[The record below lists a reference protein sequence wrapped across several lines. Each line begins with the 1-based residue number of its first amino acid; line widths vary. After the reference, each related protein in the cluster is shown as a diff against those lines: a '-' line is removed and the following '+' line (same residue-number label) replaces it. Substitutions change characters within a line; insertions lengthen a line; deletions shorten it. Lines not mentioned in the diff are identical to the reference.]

1 MVGQERVRLRFH
13 LEVSPHRVFVTL
25 FTVEVGILLIDLLV
39 YHTVDQPDLRR
50 LFDLNLEANLPTVWS
65 VLLAGAVATAAL
77 LVARPAAGPRRW
89 AWLGI
94 AVFFAFV
101 ALDDAAQ
108 VHERLATAWS
118 DMAHAS
124 DESSWSRGVADWF
137 ESYYWQLLMLPFF
150 VVAGILMALFVVREL
165 GWPVAWLFFVGLGFY
180 ANAVVLD
187 YFDAYRQLYYP
198 VGGLLDWRPQTAQHM
213 ARNVEEFI
221 EMFGTTCILTSLLR
235 HLGRSEEL
243 TA

>member
-1 MVGQERVRLRFH
+1 MTGHERVRLRFD

-25 FTVEVGILLIDLLV
+25 FAVEVGILVLDLIA
-39 YHTVDQPDLRR
+39 YHTIDQPDLRR

-65 VLLAGAVATAAL
+65 VLLAGAVAAAAL
-77 LVARPAAGPRRW
+77 LVAHRAAGLRRW
-89 AWLGI
+89 AWLAI
-94 AVFFAFV
+94 ALFFAFL

-108 VHERLATAWS
+108 IHERVATAWS

-124 DESSWSRGVADWF
+124 DESSWSRGAAEWF
-137 ESYYWQLLMLPFF
+137 ESYYWQLLILPFF
-150 VVAGILMALFVVREL
+150 VVAGILMAGFVAWEL

-187 YFDAYRQLYYP
+187 YFDAYRELYHP
-198 VGGLLDWRPQTAQHM
+198 VGGLLDWRPQTAQHV

-221 EMFGTTCILTSLLR
+221 EMLGTTCILTSLLR
-235 HLGRSEEL
+235 HLGRSEEV